1 MKIKDCMCENVKW
14 VTPET
19 NVWNCTK
26 VMQENKIGCR
36 FLRGAGFGYIVGR
49 FFEKPCRFSALHVAV
64 RGWNEK
70 SSRALQQ
77 P

>member
-26 VMQENKIGCR
+26 VMQDTHKHCAELETKAAWHR
-36 FLRGAGFGYIVGR
+36 
-49 FFEKPCRFSALHVAV
+49 
-64 RGWNEK
+64 
-70 SSRALQQ
+70 Q
-77 P
+77 